1 MRAIKSSHGFTL
13 IELMIVVV
21 LLGIFASI
29 AMPAFTGLIANN
41 RVQSSAS
48 ELYGL
53 MQAARSDAVTR
64 RAAVTISK
72 PANSTSWIAQQNGET
87 TRSVDFPPSVT
98 ATSATSSIVFNPD
111 GSAANATIAVASDK
125 VPDSYNV
132 QVQASGNIRMS
143 RVVATPETT
152 ETESSQ

>member
-1 MRAIKSSHGFTL
+1 MYAIKSSRGFTL

-29 AMPAFTGLIANN
+29 AMPAFTGLIENN

-64 RAAVTISK
+64 RAPVTLSK
-72 PANSTSWIAQQNGET
+72 PANSTRWIAQQGGET
-87 TRSVDFPPSVT
+87 TRSVDFPSSVT

-111 GSAANATIAVASDK
+111 GSAANATITVASSGVD
-125 VPDSYNV
+125 DSYTVAV
-132 QVQASGNIRMS
+132 QPSGNISMRK
-143 RVVATPETT
+143 VVATSETSDT
-152 ETESSQ
+152 ETPQ